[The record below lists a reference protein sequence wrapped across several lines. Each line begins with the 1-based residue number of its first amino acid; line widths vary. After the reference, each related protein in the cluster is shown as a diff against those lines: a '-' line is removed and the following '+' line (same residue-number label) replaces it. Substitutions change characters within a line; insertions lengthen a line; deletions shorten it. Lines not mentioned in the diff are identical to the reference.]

1 MGLFLH
7 MDKKIRIAIIG
18 LGYVGYPLAKS
29 FSKFYKTVGYDI
41 NIDLINN
48 LNNNKLDNLM
58 LSSDSDCLLDS
69 NVYII
74 TVPTPVTKANQP
86 DLSYLESAS
95 RIVGKYLKKDDIVI
109 YESTVYPG
117 VTEDICVPILESQSN
132 LTYNLHF
139 FCGYSPERISP
150 GDTSKSL
157 ENIIKITSGS
167 NIKTA
172 KFVDNLYKKIVKAGT
187 YKVNSIKIAEAS
199 KVIENTQRDVNIAL
213 MNEFAMMFDSLN
225 IPTNEVLDAAKT
237 KWNFIDYTPGLV
249 GGHCIGVDPYYLIF
263 KSKQSG
269 FIPDLIKTSREINNS
284 VPEFVVNKVKNEIDS
299 LPNNNT
305 YDILVMGYTF
315 KENCSDIRNTKV
327 NDIVIGLRQ
336 INCNVDVY
344 DPLLKDDNITI
355 KNPFKKSK
363 KYDVFILAVAHNIF
377 YDLTKNDFLKI
388 SQGNL
393 VLLDLKNV
401 FSFATWKF

>member
-18 LGYVGYPLAKS
+18 LGYVGFPLAKS
-29 FSKFYKTVGYDI
+29 FSKFYKTVGFDI

-74 TVPTPVTKANQP
+74 TVPTPVTEANQP
-86 DLSYLESAS
+86 DLSHLESAS
-95 RIVGKYLKKDDIVI
+95 KIVGKYLKKDDIVI

-117 VTEDICVPILESQSN
+117 VTEDICVPILENQSN
-132 LTYNLHF
+132 LTYNTHF

-150 GDTSKSL
+150 GDSSKSL
-157 ENIIKITSGS
+157 ENIVKITSGS
-167 NIKTA
+167 NKKTA
-172 KFVDNLYKKIVKAGT
+172 NFVDNLYSKIVKAGT

-305 YDILVMGYTF
+305 YDILVLGYTF

-327 NDIVIGLRQ
+327 NDIVIGLSQ
-336 INCNVDVY
+336 INCNVDIY
-344 DPLLKDDNITI
+344 DPLLQTDNIMT
-355 KNPFKKSK
+355 KNPFKNSK
-363 KYDVFILAVAHNIF
+363 KYDIFILAVAHNIF
-377 YDLTKNDFLKI
+377 YELTKNDFLNI
-388 SQGNL
+388 SKGNL

-401 FSFATWKF
+401 YSFATWKF

>member
-7 MDKKIRIAIIG
+7 MDKKNRIAIIG
-18 LGYVGYPLAKS
+18 LGYVGFPLAKS

-41 NIDLINN
+41 NADLIDR
-48 LNNNKLDNLM
+48 LNNKKFDNLIM
-58 LSSDSDCLLDS
+58 SSDSDCLIDS

-172 KFVDNLYKKIVKAGT
+172 NFVDNLYKKIIKAGT

-249 GGHCIGVDPYYLIF
+249 GGHCIGIDPYYLIF
-263 KSKQSG
+263 KSRQSG
-269 FIPDLIKTSREINNS
+269 FIPDLISTSRKINNS
-284 VPEFVVNKVKNEIDS
+284 VPKFVISKVKNEID
-299 LPNNNT
+299 LLQKNT
-305 YDILVMGYTF
+305 SNEILVLGYTF

-344 DPLLKDDNITI
+344 DPLLKMDNIMS
-355 KNPFKKSK
+355 KNPFKSSK
-363 KYDVFILAVAHNIF
+363 KYDIIILAVAHNAF
-377 YDLTKNDFLKI
+377 YKLTKKIFLTY
-388 SQGNL
+388 
-393 VLLDLKNV
+393 LKEILY
-401 FSFATWKF
+401 F